1 MKRRTAATLG
11 ATALLLVTTGLV
23 GQALMTGGVAFAGPA
38 SSGEASKAAA
48 ASAAKA
54 RKMLA
59 DGTALLAV
67 AHAEAAVQA
76 APQNQAYR
84 ALLGQ
89 VYLMSGRF
97 ASARDAFSDA
107 LALSPNDGRS
117 ALSLALAQIANGDWT
132 GARQTLDAHADTIAV
147 ADRGLAIALAGDP
160 AMAVDV
166 LTVAARTAGADA
178 KTRQN
183 LALSLALAGRWREAR
198 AIAEVDVAADEL
210 DKRMVDWAVF
220 ARPVGAAD
228 QVASLLK
235 VIPVEDKGQPV
246 ALALNAR
253 VAAQLALMATPAPFP
268 DAPGLAAADLAADA
282 PKLVEATVLAPAPA
296 IVFAER
302 REVVQALPARSV
314 KPRPAARV
322 AKPAAAPAPVLAAKP
337 ATPVPVA
344 AKPMPVAAKPVA
356 ATARAAGNFYLQLG
370 AFENAAIA
378 RDGWVRATRRYPAFA
393 GQNPTGMAFKTATG
407 SVYRLSVGGFTRA
420 DAVAM
425 CSAYRAR
432 GGQCFVREGAG
443 DQAASWLA
451 SAKQPV
457 RQLASR

>member
-1 MKRRTAATLG
+1 MKSRAATKLGATLG
-11 ATALLLVTTGLV
+11 ATALLLATTGLV
-23 GQALMTGGVAFAGPA
+23 GQALLTGGAAFAGGGN
-38 SSGEASKAAA
+38 SSAAEKAAA
-48 ASAAKA
+48 ASAAQA
-54 RKMLA
+54 RKVLA
-59 DGTALLAV
+59 TGPAMQAIP
-67 AHAEAAVQA
+67 HAEAAVRA
-76 APQNQAYR
+76 APQNQSYR

-89 VYLMSGRF
+89 AYLMSGRF

-107 LALSPNDGRS
+107 LALTPNDGRS

-132 GARQTLDAHADTIAV
+132 GARQTLDAHAETISV

-160 AMAVDV
+160 ATAVEV
-166 LTVAARTAGADA
+166 LTVAARAPGSDA

-198 AIAEVDVAADEL
+198 AIAQVDVAADEL

-235 VIPVEDKGQPV
+235 VIPVEDSGQPV

-253 VAAQLALMATPAPFP
+253 VATQ
-268 DAPGLAAADLAADA
+268 AAVVAD
-282 PKLVEATVLAPAPA
+282 PAPAPA
-296 IVFAER
+296 PVVTAATVVDAAVVAPAATPAAPPAIVFGER
-302 REVVQALPARSV
+302 REVVQSLP
-314 KPRPAARV
+314 
-322 AKPAAAPAPVLAAKP
+322 PAPVKPVGAARKAKAAPVPVTATKLAK
-337 ATPVPVA
+337 PVPVA
-344 AKPMPVAAKPVA
+344 AKPM
-356 ATARAAGNFYLQLG
+356 ATAQRATGNFYIQLG
-370 AFENAAIA
+370 AFENAAVA
-378 RDGWVRATRRYPAFA
+378 RDGWNRATRRYPAFA
-393 GQNPTGMAFKTATG
+393 SQNPTGMALKTATG

-443 DQAASWLA
+443 DQAASWVAATSKPSVRKLA
-451 SAKQPV
+451 KG
-457 RQLASR
+457 